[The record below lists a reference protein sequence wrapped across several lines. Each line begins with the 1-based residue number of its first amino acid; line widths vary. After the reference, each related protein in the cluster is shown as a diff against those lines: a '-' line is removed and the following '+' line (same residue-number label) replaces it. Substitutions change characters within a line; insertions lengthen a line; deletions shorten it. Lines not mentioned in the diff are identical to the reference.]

1 MLLFFN
7 IGRQRYDFLT
17 KCHSFHVFFESVK
30 KKQKLPPNGI
40 FYLLIIAAISY
51 KPTFEH
57 RRYGSREH
65 LRIIVFIFLLPRQQ
79 KDLESP
85 DKEYFS
91 IEVIRMIRRFWI
103 SPE

>member
-1 MLLFFN
+1 M
-7 IGRQRYDFLT
+7 
-17 KCHSFHVFFESVK
+17 
-30 KKQKLPPNGI
+30 
-40 FYLLIIAAISY
+40 
-51 KPTFEH
+51 
-57 RRYGSREH
+57 
-65 LRIIVFIFLLPRQQ
+65 RIIVFIFLLPWQQ